1 MERRREAGSAV
12 KLVLLFVLVIAAAG
26 AWNYRRNVALEE
38 QQAKARPL
46 SGYSTEDLEALAE
59 AYRQE
64 IAAHESRY
72 SAQKSQRAE
81 ARNRAYFDQQVKE
94 FEKVQQQAGRVRDAG
109 AEVAVRE
116 VDLKRVEEELRARG
130 GVESDLDR
138 HLRLLLTF

>member
-1 MERRREAGSAV
+1 MGCRRETGSAV

-26 AWNYRRNVALEE
+26 AWNYRRNLVLEE
-38 QQAKARPL
+38 QQENARPL
-46 SGYSTEDLEALAE
+46 SGYSTEDLEALAD

-64 IAAHESRY
+64 IAAHEGRY
-72 SAQKSQRAE
+72 AAQKSQRAE

-109 AEVAVRE
+109 AEIAVRE